1 MNSRGLFGRWSKG
14 LILAGLLASVVVL
27 FATRANQGQAP
38 LAGRGQAAP
47 VPYDGR
53 NLVPPPLP
61 PIGDF
66 ESQSDIGTGLM
77 PGFAA
82 FDMAR
87 HEYTVIGSGD
97 DIYGTTDAFHF
108 LWRKI
113 SSDDMALSASVA
125 LVGSSGIN
133 NRQAG
138 LMIRQ
143 GLAQDDAYA
152 GVMIHGTGQIVVK
165 FRPSGGVKSTIQSVA
180 DQTMPQSMRVEL
192 HGKTFSL
199 FLAAADQQ
207 FKPAGTAVVNF
218 SGPVYAGLFV
228 CSHNGKALQTAI
240 FSNVRMVTSPSAAP
254 SN

>member
-1 MNSRGLFGRWSKG
+1 
-14 LILAGLLASVVVL
+14 
-27 FATRANQGQAP
+27 
-38 LAGRGQAAP
+38 
-47 VPYDGR
+47 
-53 NLVPPPLP
+53 
-61 PIGDF
+61 
-66 ESQSDIGTGLM
+66 M

-82 FDMAR
+82 FDLAR

-152 GVMIHGTGQIVVK
+152 GVMIHGTGQIVLK
-165 FRPSGGVKSTIQSVA
+165 FRPTGGMKSTNQSVA

-192 HGKTFSL
+192 HGKHFRFFLPERISNSSLQELRSSTLAVPYMRGCSCVRTTAKLYRLLSLATF
-199 FLAAADQQ
+199 
-207 FKPAGTAVVNF
+207 KW
-218 SGPVYAGLFV
+218 
-228 CSHNGKALQTAI
+228 
-240 FSNVRMVTSPSAAP
+240 
-254 SN
+254 